1 MTQSLFI
8 RGNKRSSY
16 LMNTVS
22 YEVWYGRYVLGGNSN
37 LVHTLCFLQH
47 GRRTNLRS
55 HSDTSISW

>member
-8 RGNKRSSY
+8 KGNKSSSY

-37 LVHTLCFLQH
+37 LVLCVSYNMADE
-47 GRRTNLRS
+47 RICES
-55 HSDTSISW
+55 